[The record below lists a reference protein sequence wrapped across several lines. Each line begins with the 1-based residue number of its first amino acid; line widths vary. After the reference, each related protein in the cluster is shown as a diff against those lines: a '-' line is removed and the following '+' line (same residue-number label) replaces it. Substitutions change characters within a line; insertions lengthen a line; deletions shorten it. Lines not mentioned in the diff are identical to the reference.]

1 GLDTV
6 DANAVQ
12 GLPVDSREYGVG
24 ANMLADLGVT
34 QMRIMT
40 NNPAKLTGLDGY
52 GLEIVERVP
61 IEIPPNPENLRY
73 LQTKRNRMS
82 HQIDAEPNAG

>member
-1 GLDTV
+1 M
-6 DANAVQ
+6 
-12 GLPVDSREYGVG
+12 G

-34 QMRIMT
+34 RMRIMT

-52 GLEIVERVP
+52 GLEIIERVP

-73 LQTKRNRMS
+73 LQTKRNRMD
-82 HQIDAEPNAG
+82 HQIDAG